1 MRPTERRNMPSSED
15 AAYRVSVARTSK
27 GSHLSRSSLF
37 CYRERHCVKGNVINF
52 SWRIPCFWLNSVLV
66 HGRGLFADVMDGK
79 PPDFDTVIRRT
90 EEERR
95 TLKNI
100 SLSTACRLP

>member
-52 SWRIPCFWLNSVLV
+52 SWRIPAS
-66 HGRGLFADVMDGK
+66 G
-79 PPDFDTVIRRT
+79 
-90 EEERR
+90 
-95 TLKNI
+95 
-100 SLSTACRLP
+100 